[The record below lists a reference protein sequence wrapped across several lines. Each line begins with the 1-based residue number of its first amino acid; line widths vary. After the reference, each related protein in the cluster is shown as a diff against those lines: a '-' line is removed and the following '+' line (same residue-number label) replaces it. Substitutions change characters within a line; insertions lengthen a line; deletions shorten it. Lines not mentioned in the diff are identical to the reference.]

1 MAVATSSTRE
11 EVNKK
16 IQNHQELFKK
26 MNHITTADE
35 VERGKPW
42 PDMFLLCA
50 SKFPLVPSPKEVCI
64 CSMYTLLTKL
74 IQILNR

>member
-16 IQNHQELFKK
+16 IQNYQELFKK

-35 VERGKPW
+35 VKRGKPW

-50 SKFPLVPSPKEVCI
+50 SKFPLMPSPKEVCI